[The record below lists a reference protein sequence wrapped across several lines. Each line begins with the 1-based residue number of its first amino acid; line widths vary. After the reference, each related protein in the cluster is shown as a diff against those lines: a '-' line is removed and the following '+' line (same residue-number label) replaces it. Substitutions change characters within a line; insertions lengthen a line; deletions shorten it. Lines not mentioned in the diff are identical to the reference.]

1 MDVITAAIFDP
12 SSPAS
17 PDGGP
22 RPRRPASALRRL
34 LLAGALGAAIVGVNA
49 AVKDP
54 PDPRMIAQMAR
65 AQTAPDRWQGRLAPD
80 VELPTLDGAR
90 YRLSDDVGQRVV
102 ILNFF
107 ATWCGPCRAEMPE
120 LERFQREAGNG
131 VRLIGVDA
139 QEARELVAA
148 FIAQVQTTF
157 PVVVDD
163 GPVLRRYGVDSF
175 PTTVV
180 IGADGRIKLYE
191 VGMIAN
197 ADVTLRE
204 IVNRERS
211 LIATGKGIS
220 ADAYRAALA
229 AAGPGGLPPGATRA
243 DRIAAAMP
251 CPCGCADMTVRE
263 CGCRTAKGIKARLA
277 AGGLDGRRDAAIME
291 ALNREFCMKG
301 M

>member
-1 MDVITAAIFDP
+1 M
-12 SSPAS
+12 
-17 PDGGP
+17 
-22 RPRRPASALRRL
+22 RRL